1 MLSVLERFAIYLME
15 RELRR
20 QFAQRAVCREWSRL
34 LSVLIRTLQDF
45 ALLILLILM
54 RFGDTEE
61 IRRAMQRSLKSLM
74 YC

>member
-1 MLSVLERFAIYLME
+1 MLSVSERFAIYLME

-20 QFAQRAVCREWSRL
+20 RFAQRAVYREWSRL
-34 LSVLIRTLQDF
+34 LNVLIRTLQDF